1 MKDNLARLVI
11 LDVLPICPKLRDLSI
26 HKVLCVML
34 NFVQPVMYR
43 PKIGIVQTRKLGVRS
58 KTFLFSDICL
68 IMHAPWA
75 GGGLS
80 LDVLIISM
88 VLCLANRVKN
98 HA

>member
-43 PKIGIVQTRKLGVRS
+43 PKMGIVKTRKLGV
-58 KTFLFSDICL
+58 LFSDICL